1 MFGFLKKEKSCN
13 AARSGKKTEK
23 STIRHSRLGEIYVS
37 RSRRARRIT
46 LSVKPDGTI
55 RLSFPYSLSLQEGL
69 QFLDEKAAWAEQMR
83 ERMAVRYPKEIIE
96 MPFST
101 RSHLLRLLP
110 GDMSAVSARIIGDE
124 IRVSYPAA
132 LPCADERVQSMIRK
146 GIEAAWR
153 MEANA
158 CLPGRAAE
166 LARQTG
172 LKYGKITV
180 RNTVSK
186 WGSCSARN
194 DISLS
199 LHLMRLPDHLIDY
212 IILHE
217 LCHTVHHNHSPQFHA
232 LLDRLTGGRH
242 VEFRREVRQYRTRW

>member
-1 MFGFLKKEKSCN
+1 M
-13 AARSGKKTEK
+13 RSGRKTEK
-23 STIRHSRLGEIYVS
+23 STIRHSLLGEVWVL
-37 RSRRARRIT
+37 RSRQARRIS

-55 RLSFPYSLSLQEGL
+55 RLSLPYSLSLQEGL
-69 QFLDEKAAWAEQMR
+69 RFLDEKVAWVEQVR
-83 ERMAVRYPKEIIE
+83 DRLAVRYPKEIIE

-101 RSHLLRLLP
+101 RLHVLRLLP
-110 GDMSAVSARIIGDE
+110 GDVPAVSARITGGE
-124 IRVSYPAA
+124 VRVSYPAA
-132 LPCADERVQSMIRK
+132 LPCADERVQAMIRK
-146 GIEAAWR
+146 GIEVAWR
-153 MEANA
+153 IEANA
-158 CLPGRAAE
+158 SLPGRTEE
-166 LARQTG
+166 LARQAG
-172 LKYGKITV
+172 LKYGKISV

-217 LCHTVHHNHSPQFHA
+217 LCHTAHHNHGPQFHA

-242 VEFRREVRQYRTRW
+242 TELRREMRQYRTRW

>member
-1 MFGFLKKEKSCN
+1 MKKQNSPS
-13 AARSGKKTEK
+13 AEK
-23 STIRHSRLGEIYVS
+23 STIRHPRLGEVLVVHS
-37 RSRRARRIT
+37 RQARRIS
-46 LSVKPDGTI
+46 LSVKMNGTV
-55 RLSFPYSLSLQEGL
+55 RLSCPHSLSVQEGL
-69 QFLDEKAAWAEQMR
+69 RFLEEKVPWVEQTR
-83 ERMAVRYPKEIIE
+83 ERLALRYPKERIE

-101 RSHLLRLLP
+101 RSHVLRLLP
-110 GDMSAVSARIIGDE
+110 GDVPAISARITGGE
-124 IRVSYPAA
+124 IRVSYPAM
-132 LPCADERVQSMIRK
+132 LPYADEQVQSIIRK

-153 MEANA
+153 IEANA
-158 CLPGRAAE
+158 FLPGRTEE

-172 LKYGKITV
+172 LKYGKINV

-217 LCHTVHHNHSPQFHA
+217 LCHTVHHNHGPRFHA
-232 LLDRLTGGRH
+232 LLDQLTEGRH
-242 VEFRREVRQYRTRW
+242 GALRGEIRRYRIRWGD